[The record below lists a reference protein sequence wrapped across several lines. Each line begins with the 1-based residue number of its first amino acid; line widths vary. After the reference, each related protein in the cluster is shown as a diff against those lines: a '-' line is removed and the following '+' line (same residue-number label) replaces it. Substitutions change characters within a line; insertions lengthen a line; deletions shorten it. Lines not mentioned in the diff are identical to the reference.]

1 MSRDYKTKMKYFEAE
16 PDELKRRY
24 AAIGVHNYE
33 YKCKLIL
40 ILFDMDIVCL
50 PNSTLVYFII
60 ILIIVYDCF
69 V

>member
-40 ILFDMDIVCL
+40 IFCWI
-50 PNSTLVYFII
+50 
-60 ILIIVYDCF
+60 
-69 V
+69 

>member
-40 ILFDMDIVCL
+40 IL
-50 PNSTLVYFII
+50 N
-60 ILIIVYDCF
+60 F
-69 V
+69 VGFRYSVPP

>member
-33 YKCKLIL
+33 YKCKLI
-40 ILFDMDIVCL
+40 F
-50 PNSTLVYFII
+50 TLN
-60 ILIIVYDCF
+60 F
-69 V
+69 VGYGYSVPP